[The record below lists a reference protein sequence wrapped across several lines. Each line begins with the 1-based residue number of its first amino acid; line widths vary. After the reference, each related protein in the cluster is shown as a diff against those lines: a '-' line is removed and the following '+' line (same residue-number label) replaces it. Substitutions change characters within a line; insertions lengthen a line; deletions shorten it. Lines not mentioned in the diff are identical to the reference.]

1 MPSDLFL
8 VMTSLGMSKLRIIQ
22 FTSPVCLVASDPE
35 YSGLVSSRVLQGMED
50 VDWYE
55 LTKGDDNAEADSW
68 DLEDDDLV
76 EGSEEEDDQV
86 RKLFR
91 YIM

>member
-1 MPSDLFL
+1 
-8 VMTSLGMSKLRIIQ
+8 MSKLHIIQ

-35 YSGLVSSRVLQGMED
+35 YSRLVSSRVLNGMED

-55 LTKGDDNAEADSW
+55 LTNGDDNAEADAW

-76 EGSEEEDDQV
+76 DNCEDDDDQV
-86 RKLFR
+86 PRWE
-91 YIM
+91 